1 MPTPLQYPLTILL
14 LLVLHLCSASASQF
28 LLWDGVGQ
36 YLQALH
42 LNHWWLK
49 APYLLYL
56 CLAAAMILVMA
67 ILWVFNQKL
76 PLRWVKMWPYVYM
89 PVLLLLLLLSILS
102 LFLWLFTLPSLLF
115 ALYLYHWHQNTPP
128 LTLAHTEE

>member
-1 MPTPLQYPLTILL
+1 MPTPLKYLLKILL
-14 LLVLHLCSASASQF
+14 LLVLHLCSGTASQF
-28 LLWDGVGQ
+28 LLWDGAGQ

-42 LNHWWLK
+42 LNNWWLK

-76 PLRWVKMWPYVYM
+76 PLRWVNMWPYVCM
-89 PVLLLLLLLSILS
+89 PVLLLLLVLSILS

-115 ALYLYHWHQNTPP
+115 ALYLYHWHQYTPP
-128 LTLAHTEE
+128 LTLAHAEE